1 MRQFIAETEPD
12 SSGCIVVEGKKCRY
26 LSSVLRVE
34 PGDMLYVR
42 LPSGAL
48 QQMTVAMLAPGGHRI
63 VLSVAGAVQEPD
75 VVSCGAAPVASGPGC
90 ALWLFQFAAKPPKMD
105 LIIRQAAECGVRA
118 VVPVAGAFCQS
129 GNVESARKKSSP
141 GDERW
146 GRIITEAREQSGS
159 PVETEV
165 LPCMTLDAACALWQ
179 ERAAS
184 APALVLYEQT
194 KGTMPLHAAVAERFS
209 AGSAEAAALMVG
221 AEGGIS
227 PEELDC
233 ARAYG
238 FVPVHFETNIL
249 RCETAALYGIAAL
262 QTALVEKNIW
272 QYKK

>member
-146 GRIITEAREQSGS
+146 GRIIT
-159 PVETEV
+159 
-165 LPCMTLDAACALWQ
+165 
-179 ERAAS
+179 
-184 APALVLYEQT
+184 
-194 KGTMPLHAAVAERFS
+194 
-209 AGSAEAAALMVG
+209 
-221 AEGGIS
+221 
-227 PEELDC
+227 
-233 ARAYG
+233 
-238 FVPVHFETNIL
+238 
-249 RCETAALYGIAAL
+249 
-262 QTALVEKNIW
+262 
-272 QYKK
+272 